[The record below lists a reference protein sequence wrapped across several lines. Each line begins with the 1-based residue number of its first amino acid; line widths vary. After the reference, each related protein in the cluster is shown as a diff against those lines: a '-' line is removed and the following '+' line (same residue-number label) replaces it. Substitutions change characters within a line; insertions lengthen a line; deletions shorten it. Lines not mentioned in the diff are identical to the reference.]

1 MPIWS
6 EATKERA
13 GPRLW
18 LHRRRILQR
27 TRGVYAS
34 RMYTLE
40 ADINAMDALAG
51 EKNHGRTQDVFRC
64 M

>member
-1 MPIWS
+1 
-6 EATKERA
+6 
-13 GPRLW
+13 
-18 LHRRRILQR
+18 
-27 TRGVYAS
+27 
-34 RMYTLE
+34 MYTLE

>member
-13 GPRLW
+13 GPRPR
-18 LHRRRILQR
+18 LHRRRKMQQTIE
-27 TRGVYAS
+27 VYAS
-34 RMYTLE
+34 RMWVLE
-40 ADINAMDALAG
+40 ADITALDALAG